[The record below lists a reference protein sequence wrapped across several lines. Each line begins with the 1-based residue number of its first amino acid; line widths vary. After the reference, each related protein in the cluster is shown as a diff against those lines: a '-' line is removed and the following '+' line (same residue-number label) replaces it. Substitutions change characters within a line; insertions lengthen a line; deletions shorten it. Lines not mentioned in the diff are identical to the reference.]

1 MIRQDG
7 AEYEALIQRAVADI
21 SVYDSVHTAVVALFE
36 EQSNASCLRAIRVAE
51 HLCDRKFAG
60 YLAGWLVEHG
70 HSVGEL
76 PEWMPDAIAF
86 VGQIL
91 VPTDPRRTA
100 IFKLALSN
108 PQTRIQGWKMSR
120 QEDAAA
126 LLPWIPVLLRDYPE
140 EAVAIGI
147 KFALVWQEA
156 VPELALI
163 LRDSDCVG
171 TESLATVVQ
180 TIETYLLRV
189 RRVRLWREFSR
200 DLNQK

>member
-1 MIRQDG
+1 
-7 AEYEALIQRAVADI
+7 
-21 SVYDSVHTAVVALFE
+21 
-36 EQSNASCLRAIRVAE
+36 
-51 HLCDRKFAG
+51 
-60 YLAGWLVEHG
+60 
-70 HSVGEL
+70 
-76 PEWMPDAIAF
+76 
-86 VGQIL
+86 
-91 VPTDPRRTA
+91 
-100 IFKLALSN
+100 
-108 PQTRIQGWKMSR
+108 MSR